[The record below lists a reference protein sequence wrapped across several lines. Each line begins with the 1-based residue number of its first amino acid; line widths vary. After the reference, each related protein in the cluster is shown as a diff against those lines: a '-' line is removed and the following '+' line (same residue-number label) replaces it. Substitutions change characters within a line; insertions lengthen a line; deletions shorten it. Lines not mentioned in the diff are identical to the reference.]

1 VRVNVPVTLFLS
13 LALLLAG
20 CGSASPGAEVTLG
33 IYSGLPDPSW
43 SLTGSQARTLA
54 GMLDRLEP
62 VEGQLPEGGL
72 GYRGFAVELAGSDMG
87 EAVRADAGLVEV
99 TRLGGTR
106 LYQDPERSVERWL
119 LETGRDSLTP
129 EIVQEIEH
137 SLQEPAP

>member
-1 VRVNVPVTLFLS
+1 MNVPITLLLL

-20 CGSASPGAEVTLG
+20 CGSASPRATVTLG

-43 SLTGSQARTLA
+43 SLTRSQALTLA

-72 GYRGFAVELAGSDMG
+72 GYRGFAVELAGSDVG

-99 TRLGGTR
+99 TGPGGTR
-106 LYQDPERSVERWL
+106 LYQDPERGVERWL
-119 LETGRDSLTP
+119 LETGRSILSP
-129 EIVQEIEH
+129 EIVREIERA
-137 SLQEPAP
+137 LQGPAP